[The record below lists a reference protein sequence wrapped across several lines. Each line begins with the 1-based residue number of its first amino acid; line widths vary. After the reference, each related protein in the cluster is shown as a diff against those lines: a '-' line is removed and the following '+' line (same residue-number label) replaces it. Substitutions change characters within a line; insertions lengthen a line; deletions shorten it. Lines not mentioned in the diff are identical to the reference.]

1 MVCNNRP
8 GRYDLVIETA
18 HNAPNPKVRIVMT
31 RKHFRM
37 MARDIKAMES
47 IADREI
53 ACKAFATVAQSVNS
67 RFDLNMFRAA
77 CGLDNRA

>member
-18 HNAPNPKVRIVMT
+18 QTAPTTKDRDMT